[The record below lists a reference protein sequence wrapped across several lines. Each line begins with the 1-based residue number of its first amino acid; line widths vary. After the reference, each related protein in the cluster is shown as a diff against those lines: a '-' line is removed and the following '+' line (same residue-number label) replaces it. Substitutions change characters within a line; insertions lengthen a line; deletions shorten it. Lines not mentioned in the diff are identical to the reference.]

1 MMPSMTAEQV
11 RADLDRYNHIYF
23 GSFHAMRES
32 RNSALW
38 IVDFKGDY
46 VTKLRTAALVAKVVT
61 VGDDTYYGFA

>member
-1 MMPSMTAEQV
+1 MITSMAEQV

-32 RNSALW
+32 RNSSLW
-38 IVDFKGDY
+38 LVDFKGDY

-61 VGDDTYYGFA
+61 VGDDNYYGLA